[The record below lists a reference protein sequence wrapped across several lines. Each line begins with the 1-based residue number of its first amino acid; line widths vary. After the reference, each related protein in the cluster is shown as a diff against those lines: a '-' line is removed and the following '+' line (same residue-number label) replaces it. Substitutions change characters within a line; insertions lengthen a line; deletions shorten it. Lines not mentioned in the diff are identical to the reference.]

1 MKTTHLQHHPSLG
14 YLAADSL
21 RKLPV
26 GLLLPHECSG
36 FVSFRAHPFRKRERV
51 IKNLHAALRP
61 LSMYD
66 SGSYCFYGVQSDS
79 PLAPLLLWDGPHF
92 LNVGEKI
99 TVIEDTEFEC
109 YLDRE
114 YFAGSL
120 KVIERSATSVTYKK
134 VARLAAES
142 DDDLDG
148 WSFCL
153 PVGPGDATV
162 LNAVVKRILEIDVPS
177 KEILLCGTPGSNFA
191 YFDKVRIVGQ
201 DITAPPVQIC
211 KKKNRLALE
220 AGFSNL
226 VILHD
231 RVFLPRNFGEI
242 VRRFGPRYPLMTHAK
257 HVFRQSAQYAPSPPF
272 GLRHGFGRDSQRSS
286 GGEPKLQRCSE
297 YRPVDFSRDRADRFQ
312 LCQCHA
318 LQQRLL
324 LRDRQSLHL
333 PEGSVECFPVG
344 RVFVLG

>member
-21 RKLPV
+21 HKLPV

-36 FVSFRAHPFRKRERV
+36 FVSFRAHPFRKPERV

-79 PLAPLLLWDGPHF
+79 PLAPLLLWDGAHF

-162 LNAVVKRILEIDVPS
+162 LNAGQHLAKVDQRCIDINQRHRIFQAHDQRTQFGNLFTEHHIDDV
-177 KEILLCGTPGSNFA
+177 IAGG
-191 YFDKVRIVGQ
+191 GH
-201 DITAPPVQIC
+201 VQRC
-211 KKKNRLALE
+211 PQR
-220 AGFSNL
+220 
-226 VILHD
+226 
-231 RVFLPRNFGEI
+231 
-242 VRRFGPRYPLMTHAK
+242 VRRK
-257 HVFRQSAQYAPSPPF
+257 
-272 GLRHGFGRDSQRSS
+272 
-286 GGEPKLQRCSE
+286 
-297 YRPVDFSRDRADRFQ
+297 
-312 LCQCHA
+312 
-318 LQQRLL
+318 
-324 LRDRQSLHL
+324 
-333 PEGSVECFPVG
+333 
-344 RVFVLG
+344 